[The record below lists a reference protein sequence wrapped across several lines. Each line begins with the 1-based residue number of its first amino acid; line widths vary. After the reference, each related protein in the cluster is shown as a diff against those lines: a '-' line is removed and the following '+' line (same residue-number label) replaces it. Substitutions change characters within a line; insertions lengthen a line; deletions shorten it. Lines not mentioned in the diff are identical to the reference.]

1 MYLKVNTAGMAVN
14 AVWIS
19 VAVSF
24 LSAALLNLS
33 YGVAFLLFLVL
44 FALLWGCMLLRKQ
57 KYKIKIENGYLSVRR
72 GILFV
77 HFYEYALRHIVA
89 INIFQ
94 TPLHKLGK
102 SSITFVRTSGGT
114 LFLDGLCKE
123 DALLLEE
130 TVKKQKGI

>member
-44 FALLWGCMLLRKQ
+44 FALLWGCMLLCKQ

>member
-14 AVWIS
+14 AFWLSAII
-19 VAVSF
+19 SF
-24 LSAALLNLS
+24 LSAALLNLP
-33 YGVAFLLFLVL
+33 YRETFLLFFVLLVVL
-44 FALLWGCMLLRKQ
+44 CGYMVLRKQ
-57 KYKIKIENGYLSVRR
+57 KYRIKMENGYLSVRR

-89 INIFQ
+89 VNIFQ

-130 TVKKQKGI
+130 TLKAQKGM